1 MKKNVRANFCFYAFG
16 YSHLFFEKLIA
27 NPGFNKKYKNPN
39 FLFISPNRTHKS
51 FYYKLIYKVFYL
63 SDI

>member
-51 FYYKLIYKVFYL
+51 FTIN
-63 SDI
+63 